1 MVWDTANQVH
11 KWLDEE
17 VVSWAPWVNGGGEPN
32 CMSPSSVNCA
42 DQDENYV
49 RMTTSY
55 EFRSHVK
62 SRLYDVL
69 CEGNQNCQK
78 SG

>member
-11 KWLDEE
+11 KWLDGE
-17 VVSWAPWVNGGGEPN
+17 VVSWATWEGSNEPN
-32 CMSPSSVNCA
+32 CMGPSPVNCDSEP
-42 DQDENYV
+42 DQNYV

-55 EFRSHVK
+55 EFKSHVK

-78 SG
+78 SE